1 MSNQFA
7 DMTLSAGVSS
17 TSKASQVL
25 PHWQLESIYP
35 SLESEAWAQA
45 NRDLE
50 GLIATFISYCDTLDK
65 AEETDSEIVDTFN
78 TGFQQW
84 LEIRMLVGKMMGYLS
99 LTLSTD
105 AFDEPAQAEKSRL
118 GTQLSKLSIY
128 QKTFVRWLGGRDLE
142 QLSQQSP
149 LARDHRYVL
158 AQLAIGAEHMMDDP
172 AEALESALEPT
183 AASAW
188 VSLYREIISKQ
199 TVVASID
206 GEPREYALSELKNF
220 ASDPGKDVRKRAY
233 EAEMELFS
241 NHDITIAACLNSI
254 KGHVNTLTSRRG
266 WRAEDSDNNSALA
279 EALFT
284 SSISKKS
291 LDAMQHAC
299 QAAFPMFRRYLKA
312 KAKLLGKDTLDW
324 YDINAPISQNLPQYT
339 WPAAQD
345 FIVTHFASY
354 SGSLAAFA
362 QKAFDKQW
370 IDVPPRKGKVS
381 GAFCAPVMSEQAS
394 RILLNFGGNLDD
406 LFTLAHELGHGYHN
420 DCMYRFERTT
430 AQASSPMTLAETA
443 SIFCETI
450 VVNALLAAADQ
461 QGDDQAKL
469 AILEQDLLGATQ
481 LVVDIHSRFLFE
493 HAVFNKRHD
502 RELSVNELK
511 EAMLEAQT
519 QTYGDALTPAT
530 YHPYM
535 WAQKGH
541 YYSTG
546 RSFYNFP
553 YTFGYLFGLGLYQR
567 YQQNPDKFK
576 QNYDELLSRTGMAD
590 APTLAAEFGIDIEA
604 PAFWEA
610 SLAVATERIVQFEA
624 LVEAR

>member
-1 MSNQFA
+1 MS
-7 DMTLSAGVSS
+7 
-17 TSKASQVL
+17 
-25 PHWQLESIYP
+25 
-35 SLESEAWAQA
+35 
-45 NRDLE
+45 
-50 GLIATFISYCDTLDK
+50 TFISYCNALDK
-65 AEETDSEIVDTFN
+65 PRETTAETVDTFN

-84 LEIRMLVGKMMGYLS
+84 LELSMLTSTMMGYVS

-118 GTQLSKLSIY
+118 AMQLSQLSSY
-128 QKTFVRWLGGRDLE
+128 QKTFVRWLGKRDLE
-142 QLSQQSP
+142 QLSQHSP

-158 AQLAIGAEHMMDDP
+158 ERLAVGAAHLMDDS
-172 AEALESALEPT
+172 AEALESALAPT

-188 VSLYREIISKQ
+188 ANLYRDIISKQ
-199 TVVASID
+199 TVVANID

-220 ASDPGKDVRKRAY
+220 ASDPDKDVRKRAY
-233 EAEMELFS
+233 DAEMVLFA
-241 NHDITIAACLNSI
+241 NHDIAIAACLNSI
-254 KGHVNTLTSRRG
+254 KGHVNTLTTRRG
-266 WRAEDSDNNSALA
+266 WGDHGDGGSDSSSNSGSDSSSNSDGDSALA
-279 EALFT
+279 EALFS

-291 LDAMQHAC
+291 LAAMQQAC

-324 YDINAPISQNLPQYT
+324 YDLNAPISQDLPQYT
-339 WPAAQD
+339 WADAQD
-345 FIVTHFASY
+345 FTITHFASY
-354 SGSLAAFA
+354 SDSLAAFA
-362 QKAFDKQW
+362 QKAFAQRW

-381 GAFCAPVMSEQAS
+381 GAFCARVMREQAS

-420 DCMYRFERTT
+420 DCMYRFERTV

-461 QGDDQAKL
+461 QGEHQAKL

-493 HAVFNKRHD
+493 QTVFHKRHN

-511 EAMLEAQT
+511 DAMLEAQA
-519 QTYGDALTPAT
+519 QTYGDAGTPAT

-567 YQQNPDKFK
+567 YQQNPDTFK
-576 QNYDELLSRTGMAD
+576 QHYDELLSRTGMAD
-590 APTLAAEFGIDIEA
+590 ATTLAAEFGIDIEA

-624 LVEAR
+624 LVEAS

>member
-1 MSNQFA
+1 MS
-7 DMTLSAGVSS
+7 
-17 TSKASQVL
+17 
-25 PHWQLESIYP
+25 
-35 SLESEAWAQA
+35 
-45 NRDLE
+45 
-50 GLIATFISYCDTLDK
+50 TFIAFCNTL
-65 AEETDSEIVDTFN
+65 AEPETTAETVDTFN

-84 LEIRMLVGKMMGYLS
+84 LELSMLTSTMMGYLS
-99 LTLSTD
+99 LTLSTN
-105 AFDEPAQAEKSRL
+105 AFDEAAQAEKSRL
-118 GTQLSKLSIY
+118 GTQLSQLSGY
-128 QKTFVRWLGGRDLE
+128 QKTFVRWLGERDLE
-142 QLSQQSP
+142 QLSQHSP

-158 AQLAIGAEHMMDDP
+158 ERLAVGAAHMMADA
-172 AEALESALEPT
+172 AEALESALAPT

-188 VSLYREIISKQ
+188 VNLYRDIISKQ

-206 GEPREYALSELKNF
+206 GKPREYALSELKNF
-220 ASDPGKDVRKRAY
+220 ASDPDKDVRQRAY
-233 EAEMELFS
+233 DAEMVLFA

-254 KGHVNTLTSRRG
+254 KGHVNTLTTRRG
-266 WRAEDSDNNSALA
+266 WGDGGDGGSDGDSALA
-279 EALFT
+279 EALFS

-291 LDAMQHAC
+291 LAAMQQAC

-312 KAKLLGKDTLDW
+312 KAKLLGKETLDW
-324 YDINAPISQNLPQYT
+324 YDLNAPVSQHLPQYT
-339 WPAAQD
+339 WTDAQD
-345 FIVTHFASY
+345 FIITHFASY
-354 SGSLAAFA
+354 SDDLAAFA
-362 QKAFDKQW
+362 QKAFTQRW

-381 GAFCAPVMSEQAS
+381 GAFCARVMREQAS

-420 DCMYRFERTT
+420 DCMYRFGRTV

-450 VVNALLAAADQ
+450 VVNALLAADEQ
-461 QGDDQAKL
+461 EDPQAKL

-493 HAVFNKRHD
+493 QTVFRKRHN

-511 EAMLEAQT
+511 DAMLEAQA
-519 QTYGDALTPAT
+519 QTYGDAVTPAT

-541 YYSTG
+541 YYATG

-567 YQQNPDKFK
+567 YQQNPDTFK
-576 QNYDELLSRTGMAD
+576 QHYDELLSRTGMAD
-590 APTLAAEFGIDIEA
+590 ATTLAAEFGIDIEA

-624 LVEAR
+624 LVGAN